1 MRPQTQN
8 PLMSNRLQH
17 LQPIQIELIQRPD
30 TEQER
35 REIGFHIKEEARKY
49 ATRSIMRN
57 GVH

>member
-1 MRPQTQN
+1 
-8 PLMSNRLQH
+8 MSNRLQH